1 MTTTPTAPGAALDPA
16 TCSGCADD
24 RRARGLTR
32 RSLLTGVLGAGAAL
46 AVSENVTVR
55 YADAATPPGTDTLV
69 VMFLRGGFDGL
80 SAVVPVTDTA
90 YYSARPTIGI
100 PQASTLA
107 LDSRFGLHPALG
119 ALKPFWDAG
128 SLAFVHAAGLTAPN
142 RSHFSA
148 MEEIERAAPGS
159 SVRTGWL
166 DRTLGL
172 DTQTS
177 TDAPFNGVTIGGRAP
192 RSTAGPQ
199 PEVTMRSLQSFALS
213 GAGDAAARQR
223 WSTALGAL
231 HAGTTSTVGDPARA
245 TLAALDQA
253 AIISGAGYT
262 PANGATYPDTDLG
275 KALKDAARLIK
286 SSQRVAVLTVD
297 EGDWDMHAGLGSVGR
312 GWMRDKLTELGG
324 SLAAFAT
331 DLGSAMDGVTLVTMS
346 EFGRRTGENASNGV
360 DHGWGNVMFVLG
372 GGVQGGQVHGTWPG
386 LDPSNLFQGDLRATT
401 DYRAVLADVLVN
413 RCGASLAEARGVFP
427 GWTGTPL
434 GVTTARA

>member
-1 MTTTPTAPGAALDPA
+1 MTTTPTTADPA
-16 TCSGCADD
+16 ACSGCDDD
-24 RRARGLTR
+24 RRARGITR
-32 RSLLTGVLGAGAAL
+32 RSLLTGTLGAGAAFAL
-46 AVSENVTVR
+46 SENLTVR
-55 YADAATPPGTDTLV
+55 YADAATPAGGDTLV

-80 SAVVPVTDTA
+80 SAVVPVTDPG
-90 YYSARPTIGI
+90 YYTARPTIGV

-119 ALKPFWDAG
+119 ALKPFWDNG
-128 SLAFVHAAGLTAPN
+128 SLGFVHAAGLTQPN

-172 DTQTS
+172 DPVTT
-177 TDAPFNGVTIGGRAP
+177 TEAPFNGVTIGARAP

-199 PEVTMRSLQSFALS
+199 PEVTMRSLASFALS
-213 GAGDAAARQR
+213 GAGDDASRQR
-223 WSTALGAL
+223 WATALGRL
-231 HAGTTSTVGDPARA
+231 HGAATGPVADPARA
-245 TLAALDQA
+245 TLSALGSAAV
-253 AIISGAGYT
+253 ISGQAYS

-286 SSQRVAVLTVD
+286 SDQRIAVLTVD
-297 EGDWDMHAGLGSVGR
+297 EGDWDMHAGLGTVGR

-331 DLGSAMDGVTLVTMS
+331 DLGSALDGVTLVTMS
-346 EFGRRTGENASNGV
+346 EFGRRTGENASSGV
-360 DHGWGNVMFVLG
+360 DHGWGNVMFMLG
-372 GGVQGGQVHGTWPG
+372 GGVKGGTVHGTWPG
-386 LDPSNLFQGDLRATT
+386 LDPSNLYQGDLRATT

-413 RCGASLAEARGVFP
+413 RCGADLAQARGVFP
-427 GWTGTPL
+427 GWTGSPL
-434 GVTTARA
+434 GVTTAHS